1 MSFLFPRTVTIT
13 RPAHQTAGAGA
24 GGYGGQDRDKETTVA
39 TGKPASIQTKGTG
52 RGRANPTDL
61 PGDSSPFRWVILIP
75 NSAAIPEGAV
85 LDGDFVT
92 DDKGRR
98 FRVSANYFHSMGW
111 TLQCEIMEK

>member
-13 RPAHQTAGAGA
+13 RPAHHTAGAGA
-24 GGYGGQDRDKETTVA
+24 GGYGGQDRDEETTVA
-39 TGKPASIQTKGTG
+39 TGKPASIQAKGT
-52 RGRANPTDL
+52 GRANPTDL